1 MVPTVDEAAF
11 PVREVAG
18 GVVVEVRVSTRKPQ
32 ARLAG
37 LREQRIEVWLHS
49 PAQENRANR
58 ELERLIA
65 DVTGLPPSQVQV
77 SAGAKSRNKAVL
89 VKGISA
95 PDLAA
100 ALAAAIGGSA

>member
-1 MVPTVDEAAF
+1 MSEVSEAIRAVPEGA
-11 PVREVAG
+11 
-18 GVVVEVRVSTRKPQ
+18 VVEVRVSTRKPR

-37 LREQRIEVWLHS
+37 LREQRVEVWLHS
-49 PAQENRANR
+49 PAQENRANQ

-65 DVTGLPPSQVQV
+65 GLAGVPASQVQV
-77 SAGAKSRNKAVL
+77 RSGAKARNKAVL

-100 ALAAAIGGSA
+100 ALAAAIGESA